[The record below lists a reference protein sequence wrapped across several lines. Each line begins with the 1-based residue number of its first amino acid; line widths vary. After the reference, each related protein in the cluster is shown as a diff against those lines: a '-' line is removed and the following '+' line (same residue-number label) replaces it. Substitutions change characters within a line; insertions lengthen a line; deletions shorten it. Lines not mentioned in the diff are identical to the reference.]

1 MAIEY
6 FMKIDKADGES
17 QSSKHKSEI
26 ELLSWSWGASNP
38 TTIVGAGMSAGKVS
52 MSDISF
58 TKRVD
63 KASPKLL
70 GLCVTGDHAA
80 NATISCQ
87 KQTGQKTPE
96 DFLIIKLTEVY
107 VSSYQVGGSSGEDT
121 GTESISVSYA
131 TIDYDYKVQDKDGNL
146 KSGGEVKYDLRTRE
160 ESGGK

>member
-6 FMKIDKADGES
+6 HLEVKEAPGES
-17 QSSKHKSEI
+17 ASTKHKGQI

-38 TTIVGAGMSAGKVS
+38 
-52 MSDISF
+52 MSDLSF

-70 GLCVTGDHAA
+70 TLCVTGDHAKD
-80 NATISCQ
+80 ATLYCS

-107 VSSYQVGGSSGEDT
+107 VSGFQCGGSSGEET

-131 TIDYDYKVQDKDGNL
+131 TIDYDYKVQGADGKL
-146 KSGGEVKYDLRTRE
+146 VSGGEVEYDLRKRE
-160 ESGGK
+160 QK